1 MNIGKLVQ
9 SNINLIL
16 VICILVLIVYLV
28 TSNEGFTMKQLKNE
42 EDINSDFDFVSI
54 YNLIAVNLAN
64 LNTITSQEE
73 TTYNELVRNIEAKQ
87 RDGYVFDIEYIGNYI
102 TNPPT
107 TTTAPTTTAAPS
119 SEAFV
124 SIPKE
129 PIPNL
134 TEIKVID
141 NFSDSQ
147 QTTTT
152 PKGYILLDI
161 NQAKFL
167 RYYVYLSIIR
177 GVFDQLHR
185 VNSYY
190 FDPTGND
197 NNKYINNNFDADLL
211 NENNE
216 TKVVNGKVIISKC
229 IIDSKFRGYPSIT
242 AGASSTTLPTI
253 DVDGGVPLLNLYVDV
268 IQNYINAGLK
278 SDSVMKNI
286 LTLNIDSSG
295 TKLVND
301 IENVIDNL
309 ILHFHTFGLYYV
321 NDTKT
326 DRVISSYDYSLTI

>member
-16 VICILVLIVYLV
+16 VICILILIVYLV
-28 TSNEGFTMKQLKNE
+28 TSNEGFTMKQLENKK
-42 EDINSDFDFVSI
+42 DINSDFDFVSI
-54 YNLIAVNLAN
+54 YKLIAVNLAN

-73 TTYNELVRNIEAKQ
+73 TTYSELVRNIEAKQ
-87 RDGYVFDIEYIGNYI
+87 RDGYIFDIKYIGNHI

-107 TTTAPTTTAAPS
+107 ITTAPTTTVVSS
-119 SEAFV
+119 SETFV

-147 QTTTT
+147 QITT

-167 RYYVYLSIIR
+167 RYYVFLSLIR
-177 GVFDQLHR
+177 GIFDQLHR
-185 VNSYY
+185 VNNYY
-190 FDPTGND
+190 FDPTGD
-197 NNKYINNNFDADLL
+197 NNDKYINNNFDTDLL

-216 TKVVNGKVIISKC
+216 TRVMNGKVIISKC

-242 AGASSTTLPTI
+242 AGVRSTTLPTI
-253 DVDGGVPLLNLYVDV
+253 DVDGGTALLNLYVDV
-268 IQNYINAGLK
+268 IQNYINTGLK
-278 SDSVMKNI
+278 SDNVMKNI
-286 LTLNIDSSG
+286 LTLDIDSSG

-301 IENVIDNL
+301 IENVIDDL
-309 ILHFHTFGLYYV
+309 IQHFHTFGLYYV
-321 NDTKT
+321 NDTET